1 MQQKVFVLAPP
12 GTLVYRSTSTHFFQ
26 FSLKP
31 CCSVSKH
38 QIVSTSPIQL
48 TQTHATN
55 SCNSKAYWW
64 VPIFSHKTGISG
76 KILHLFAPFVALCPI
91 YNTLR
96 LGDAC
101 VRSGLERGEPRN
113 GEIGGAGLR
122 AGGGGYLKTFY
133 LYICICV
140 FVFVYLYLCIRLCIS
155 FFLPIF
161 NSQCWSKWWWRGYL
175 KNYTL
180 QPTLGP

>member
-1 MQQKVFVLAPP
+1 MQLKSI
-12 GTLVYRSTSTHFFQ
+12 LVGSNF
-26 FSLKP
+26 L
-31 CCSVSKH
+31 
-38 QIVSTSPIQL
+38 
-48 TQTHATN
+48 
-55 SCNSKAYWW
+55 
-64 VPIFSHKTGISG
+64 SHKTGISG

-122 AGGGGYLKTFY
+122 AGGGDIWKHF
-133 LYICICV
+133 ICIFVFVYLSLCICLCV

-155 FFLPIF
+155 FFYQSLTHSAGLSGGGGDIWKITRYSRPWGLDKVSAKTIQVQKATLSGQGEAFNQINIF
-161 NSQCWSKWWWRGYL
+161 FSHWCDIFSV
-175 KNYTL
+175 
-180 QPTLGP
+180 